1 MAIHEQNYVRYDG
14 PIREEGA
21 WAVIAWT
28 SFKVYWSFLR
38 TKLVL
43 LFLWLAPLFF
53 IGMILLEY
61 ALRGQMGAM
70 GGAQAP
76 SGGYIS
82 FYLQVQVFSL
92 AILLMASGCG
102 VISEDLRYRT
112 FQLYFSKPIRRAD
125 YAVGKFLS
133 LVLLGSL
140 VTLVPAALLAV
151 LRAAFFVQSEFF
163 KDVIEQMAIGF
174 GLSGVF
180 TLILCALVSG
190 LSSTTSRTGYVV
202 LSWIGVLLVP
212 LILAGIVAIATGDTQ
227 LASLW
232 SLTGNMLVVSDW
244 ALVADHTFEGPIWVA
259 PLVLTAATAAA
270 IAALVRRISR
280 LEGVA

>member
-14 PIREEGA
+14 PIREGGA
-21 WAVIAWT
+21 WRVIAWT
-28 SFKVYWSFLR
+28 GFKTYWSFLR

-53 IGMILLEY
+53 MGMALLEY
-61 ALRGQMGAM
+61 ALRGQLAAVQGAEV
-70 GGAQAP
+70 P
-76 SGGYIS
+76 SAGYVT

-112 FQLYFSKPIRRAD
+112 FQLYFSKPIQRAD

-133 LVLLGSL
+133 LVMLGSL
-140 VTLVPAALLAV
+140 ITIVPGTLLAL
-151 LRAAFFVQSEFF
+151 LRAAFYIRSEFF
-163 KDVIEQMAIGF
+163 KPVLEQMAMGL
-174 GLSGVF
+174 GLSAVY
-180 TLILCALVSG
+180 TLILCAIVAG
-190 LSSTTSRTGYVV
+190 LSSTTARTGYVV

-212 LILAGIVAIATGDTQ
+212 LILSGIVAIATGDTD
-227 LASLW
+227 LAALW
-232 SLTGNMLVVSDW
+232 SLTGNMLVVSEMV
-244 ALVADHTFEGPIWVA
+244 LVPDHAFEGPAWVA
-259 PLVLTAATAAA
+259 PLVLALATAAGV
-270 IAALVRRISR
+270 AALARRISR

>member
-14 PIREEGA
+14 PIREGGA
-21 WAVIAWT
+21 WRVIAWT
-28 SFKVYWSFLR
+28 GFRTYWSFLR

-53 IGMILLEY
+53 GGMALLEY
-61 ALRGQMGAM
+61 ALRGQL
-70 GGAQAP
+70 AQMAGSEAP
-76 SGGYIS
+76 SAGYIT

-112 FQLYFSKPIRRAD
+112 FQLYFSKPIKKAD
-125 YAVGKFLS
+125 YAIGKFLS
-133 LVLLGSL
+133 LVMLGSL
-140 VTLVPAALLAV
+140 ITVVPGAMLLA
-151 LRAAFFVQSEFF
+151 LRSAFFVRSEFF
-163 KDVIEQMAIGF
+163 KPVFEQMAIGL
-174 GLSGVF
+174 GLSALF
-180 TLILCALVSG
+180 TLVLCAIVAG

-212 LILAGIVAIATGDTQ
+212 LILSGIVAIATGDTD

-232 SLTGNMLVVSDW
+232 SLTGNMLVVSEM
-244 ALVADHTFEGPIWVA
+244 ALVPDKAFEGPAWVA
-259 PLVLTAATAAA
+259 PVVLVAVTAAG
-270 IAALVRRISR
+270 IAALARRITR